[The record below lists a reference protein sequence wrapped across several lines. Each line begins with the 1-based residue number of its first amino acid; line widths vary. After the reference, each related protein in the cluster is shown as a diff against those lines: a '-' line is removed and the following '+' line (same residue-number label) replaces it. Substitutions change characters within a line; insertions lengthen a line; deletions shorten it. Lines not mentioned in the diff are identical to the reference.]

1 MSARTGLDRSPP
13 AAATLPPELATT
25 QKRFRLLEAMANNQ
39 GLAMEHILPLS
50 SLPLSACAP
59 KSRRY
64 LQPMYDEGR
73 FPYKSVPVSVYGNPE
88 EDWCD

>member
-1 MSARTGLDRSPP
+1 
-13 AAATLPPELATT
+13 
-25 QKRFRLLEAMANNQ
+25 
-39 GLAMEHILPLS
+39 MEHILPLS